1 MKELYTFR
9 KFLAE
14 GEAKGFIFWFRKGKR
29 GEEQLKKAKEILD
42 GEGISFTSAGEMA
55 LGFPAFADEKNI
67 KSILQNNGVTRYV
80 IANNMEEDLAENE
93 DRGEFGQESLDKLYD
108 TVEAM
113 GRGPAQ
119 QKAMDMMEDG
129 AFFPEEGTSPAV
141 NQTQE
146 AVEELNYVK
155 NSTDDEEE
163 IEEAKLFLDAI
174 IIIKNAVKKI
184 GPVSY
189 GEMGQSYNYYVEG
202 DDLFTQTRETF
213 EVPTNEGE
221 EVNEQ
226 ELDIENPGNPLYD
239 LNNDEEAVKY
249 LNDLMDKYGETVVQ
263 LWITSGEYPQDY

>member
-1 MKELYTFR
+1 MKELKAFR

-14 GEAKGFIFWFRKGKR
+14 GEANGFIFWFREGA
-29 GEEQLKKAKEILD
+29 EEELKKAKEILD
-42 GEGISFTSAGEMA
+42 REGISFTSPGAMA
-55 LGFPAFADEKNI
+55 LEFPASEDEKNI
-67 KSILQNNGVTRYV
+67 KSILWKNGVSKYV
-80 IANNMEEDLAENE
+80 ISQNIYSKENIK
-93 DRGEFGQESLDKLYD
+93 DRGEFGQESLDKLFD

-113 GRGPAQ
+113 GEGPVQ

-146 AVEELNYVK
+146 AVEELNYAK
-155 NSTDDEEE
+155 NTNNEET

-174 IIIKNAVKKI
+174 ILIKNAVKEI

-213 EVPTNEGE
+213 EVPTNEGVYDIQLTPE
-221 EVNEQ
+221 PLRTEFYSAIITMDNALSKSKGGIPLEQ
-226 ELDIENPGNPLYD
+226 WDALY
-239 LNNDEEAVKY
+239 AVVTKVEDVAQY
-249 LNDLMDKYGETVVQ
+249 IGD
-263 LWITSGEYPQDY
+263 